1 MFTSVFNQANMKIS
15 IYLLLFCC
23 LFSASG
29 LQATS
34 VQASSFGFNATN
46 ATQAFETAIYSEFDT
61 VIVDLQLADWNI
73 GPLVFF
79 DLLNKTI
86 IFERGVVLKAIAGA
100 YPQTGDCLFS
110 LKDCS
115 FVTIIGYQA
124 TFQMNKPEYAALND
138 SEYRHCLSLWN
149 CNAIKVLGLTL
160 KDSGGDG
167 IYIGGENAEGNPGYC
182 SNIYLEDLSCINNYR
197 QGMSVISVMSL
208 TVKNCLF
215 TQTSGTLPEA
225 GVDIEPYEIYHKL
238 TDITFD
244 QCTFTH
250 NNWSGIAVALTY
262 MDSTSM
268 PIDILFKDCYL
279 SQNRVPENTYAAC
292 EIYIGAN
299 YASPVGGQLTFER
312 CMIDRSEWTALYSR
326 KTAEAFHTTFR
337 DCVFQNVSMQQIEY
351 NEPVFFEVPDYEIE
365 SPSLG
370 GYTFDKVLISY
381 PTDFNFL
388 RVYGWSTLEGISD
401 IDGVFTVV
409 EPNGNGVLY
418 SNVTLQENITY
429 TYSTQA
435 TLPPTTLEASI
446 IQSEAIECIDSPAL
460 ISFQRSSADI
470 TYPLP
475 VNHDYFGSAGVA
487 IGDDIHILP
496 NGLIIAANTSQAE
509 LNIEAR
515 NDLISEDTEEVF
527 FIVQDNLLY
536 TNFIT
541 EYLPVDLKDCFDF
554 VAEQKEYNPFLIY
567 PSPAYSTLS
576 INTNEQSG
584 IYWLINSLGAKV
596 HAFALKQGGNAIIDI
611 GFLSPGLYFIQDAKG
626 SNKGR
631 FIKE

>member
-1 MFTSVFNQANMKIS
+1 MKIPM
-15 IYLLLFCC
+15 YLLLFCSIF
-23 LFSASG
+23 FSST

-34 VQASSFGFNATN
+34 VQASSFGFNATD

-61 VIVDLQLADWNI
+61 VVVDLQLSDWNI

-79 DLLNKTI
+79 DLINKTI
-86 IFERGVVLKAIAGA
+86 IFEPGVILKAIAGA
-100 YPQTGDCLFS
+100 YPQPGDCLFS

-115 FVTIIGYQA
+115 FVTIVGYQA
-124 TFQMNKPEYAALND
+124 TFQMNKAEYAALND

-149 CNAIKVLGLTL
+149 CNDISVFGLTL
-160 KDSGGDG
+160 RDSGGDG

-182 SNIYLEDLSCINNYR
+182 STIYLEDLSCINNYR
-197 QGMSVISVMSL
+197 QGLSVISVMSL

-225 GVDIEPYEIYHKL
+225 GVDIEPYETYHRL

-244 QCTFTH
+244 QCSFTH
-250 NNWSGIAVALTY
+250 NNWSGIAVALVY

-279 SQNRVPENTYAAC
+279 SQNRVPENTYAAS
-292 EIYIGAN
+292 EIFIGAN
-299 YASPVGGQLTFER
+299 YASPVGGELTFER

-326 KTAEAFHTTFR
+326 KTAGAFHTTFR

-351 NEPVFFEVPDYEIE
+351 NEPIFFEVPDYEIQ

-370 GYTFDKVLISY
+370 GYTFDNVLISY

-401 IDGVFTVV
+401 IDGIFTVV
-409 EPNGNGVLY
+409 EPNGNGILY
-418 SNVTLQENITY
+418 SNVPLQENITF

-435 TLPPTTLEASI
+435 ALPPTTLEATI

-460 ISFQRSSADI
+460 ISFQRSSTNI

-475 VNHDYFGSAGVA
+475 VAHDYFGSAGVA

-496 NGLIIAANTSQAE
+496 NGLIIPGNTTQAE
-509 LNIEAR
+509 LSIEAR
-515 NDLISEDTEEVF
+515 NDLISENTEEVF
-527 FIVQDNLLY
+527 FIVQDNLLF
-536 TNFIT
+536 TNLIL

-554 VAEQKEYNPFLIY
+554 VAEQKESNRFLIY
-567 PSPAYSTLS
+567 PSPAHSNLS
-576 INTNEQSG
+576 INTNGQSG
-584 IYWLINSLGAKV
+584 AYWLINSFGEKV
-596 HAFALKQGGNAIIDI
+596 YSFALKQGGNTTIDI
-611 GFLSPGLYFIQDAKG
+611 GFLSSGLYFVLDAEG
-626 SNKGR
+626 RNMGR
-631 FIKE
+631 FTKE